1 MRSFIVIPLM
11 QVALSCFTPGCTLAV
26 HPVYEAGPAA
36 ARTGSDVSA
45 SDRVDQLVF
54 SRLHELNLKPV
65 NLCSDAVFL
74 RRAYLC
80 VIGTLPTEEETR
92 SFLAATDPDRR
103 ASLIDALLQR
113 DEYADYWTMRWSNL
127 LRVKAE
133 FPIKLWP
140 NAAQAYHRWIY
151 TSVKS
156 NKPFHNFVHELLLAN
171 GSNFRDGEVNFYRAM
186 QERTPHG
193 IASTVALTFL
203 GERAD
208 KWPKKKLDALAG
220 FFSQIAF
227 KPTSEWKEEIVY
239 FDPSIDKDDLARG
252 AMFPDGRPAKIDL
265 GRDDPRVVFAEWLL
279 RPENPWFSRNISNR
293 IWSWLMGRGI
303 VEEPDDIRPENP
315 PSNPALL
322 EFLQREFVTNRCDV
336 KHLFRVILNSKT
348 FQLSSIPEHP
358 TTEASANFAHY
369 SLRRME
375 AEVLI
380 DALNQITDTKE
391 SYSSPIP
398 EPFTFIPENVR
409 AVQLADGSISSS
421 FLELFGRSPRDTGFE
436 AERNLNSSAAQ
447 RMHLLNSTHVHQKIK
462 VCPLVTQAHD
472 GEAEPRELPEKLYLA
487 VLSRPPTAQEIAQVE
502 SHAKSTNASTE
513 ELAEDLV
520 WVLINQ
526 PEFFYIH

>member
-1 MRSFIVIPLM
+1 M
-11 QVALSCFTPGCTLAV
+11 
-26 HPVYEAGPAA
+26 
-36 ARTGSDVSA
+36 
-45 SDRVDQLVF
+45 
-54 SRLHELNLKPV
+54 
-65 NLCSDAVFL
+65 
-74 RRAYLC
+74 
-80 VIGTLPTEEETR
+80 
-92 SFLAATDPDRR
+92 
-103 ASLIDALLQR
+103 
-113 DEYADYWTMRWSNL
+113 
-127 LRVKAE
+127 
-133 FPIKLWP
+133 
-140 NAAQAYHRWIY
+140 
-151 TSVKS
+151 
-156 NKPFHNFVHELLLAN
+156 
-171 GSNFRDGEVNFYRAM
+171 
-186 QERTPHG
+186 
-193 IASTVALTFL
+193 
-203 GERAD
+203 
-208 KWPKKKLDALAG
+208 
-220 FFSQIAF
+220 
-227 KPTSEWKEEIVY
+227 
-239 FDPSIDKDDLARG
+239 
-252 AMFPDGRPAKIDL
+252 
-265 GRDDPRVVFAEWLL
+265 
-279 RPENPWFSRNISNR
+279 
-293 IWSWLMGRGI
+293 
-303 VEEPDDIRPENP
+303 
-315 PSNPALL
+315 
-322 EFLQREFVTNRCDV
+322 TNRCDV

-472 GEAEPRELPEKLYLA
+472 GEAEPRELTEKLYLA